1 MRLFSYRSSPL
12 TIPVQSYLIQTNPQ
26 PLGDKMTEHHSLADR
41 LQARAHQLGL
51 SPAHVAEMAGVN
63 RSFVYDILRGRSI
76 RPGLDRLAE
85 VARVLKVDLDWLIHG
100 IGEVEGPLPFL
111 ENSEEAFVA
120 IAHAGV
126 RPSMGGGAIVL
137 EEYEEADRA
146 YHFRKSWIKNGLKAS
161 PSQLRIMKVE
171 GDSMEPTL
179 MNGDTV
185 LVDMT
190 RKSPNP
196 PGIFVL
202 DDGIGLVAKRLQH
215 VPNSDPPA
223 VRVISDNKH
232 YPEYERSAE
241 EIVIVGRIRWF
252 AREI

>member
-1 MRLFSYRSSPL
+1 MYLFCSSIL
-12 TIPVQSYLIQTNPQ
+12 TDSAQSYFVRMNPQ
-26 PLGDKMTEHHSLADR
+26 PLGDNMVEHHTLADR
-41 LQARAHQLGL
+41 LQARANQLGL
-51 SPAHVAEMAGVN
+51 SPAHIAEMAGVN
-63 RSFVYDILRGRSI
+63 RSFVYDILRGRST
-76 RPGLDRLAE
+76 RPGLDRLYP
-85 VARVLKVDLDWLIHG
+85 VSSVLKVDIEWLIHG
-100 IGEVEGPLPFL
+100 IGDVEGAPPFI
-111 ENSEEAFVA
+111 ENPDDTFVA

-126 RPSMGGGAIVL
+126 RPSMGGGAVVR
-137 EEYEEADRA
+137 EDEEAPGRA
-146 YHFRKSWIKNGLKAS
+146 YHFRKSWIKYGLKAS

-179 MNGDTV
+179 FDGDTV

-202 DDGIGLVAKRLQH
+202 DDGMGLVAKRLQH

-232 YPEYERSAE
+232 YPEYERTSE
-241 EIVIVGRIRWF
+241 EINIIGRIRWF
-252 AREI
+252 SREI

>member
-1 MRLFSYRSSPL
+1 
-12 TIPVQSYLIQTNPQ
+12 
-26 PLGDKMTEHHSLADR
+26 MTEHHTLADR
-41 LQARAHQLGL
+41 LQARANQLGL

-63 RSFVYDILRGRSI
+63 RSFVYDILRGRST

-85 VARVLKVDLDWLIHG
+85 VSRVLKVELDWLIHG
-100 IGEVEGPLPFL
+100 IGSVEGASPFI
-111 ENSEEAFVA
+111 ENPDDSFVA

-126 RPSMGGGAIVL
+126 RPSMGGGAVVL
-137 EEYEEADRA
+137 DEHEAPGRA
-146 YHFRKSWIKNGLKAS
+146 YHFRRSWIKQGLKAS
-161 PSQLRIMKVE
+161 PSQLRIMTVE

-179 MNGDTV
+179 FAGDTV

-190 RKSPNP
+190 RRSPNP

-202 DDGIGLVAKRLQH
+202 DDGMGLVAKRLQH

-232 YPEYERSAE
+232 YPEYERTAD
-241 EIVIVGRIRWF
+241 EINIIGRIRWF
-252 AREI
+252 AREV

>member
-1 MRLFSYRSSPL
+1 
-12 TIPVQSYLIQTNPQ
+12 
-26 PLGDKMTEHHSLADR
+26 MTEHHTLADR
-41 LQARAHQLGL
+41 LQARANQLGL
-51 SPAHVAEMAGVN
+51 SPAHIAEMACVN
-63 RSFVYDILRGRSI
+63 RSFVYDILRGRST

-85 VARVLKVDLDWLIHG
+85 VAQVLKVELEWLIHG
-100 IGEVEGPLPFL
+100 IGDVEGPSPFI
-111 ENSEEAFVA
+111 ENPDDSFVA

-126 RPSMGGGAIVL
+126 RPSMGGGAVVF
-137 EEYEEADRA
+137 EEHETPGRA
-146 YHFRKSWIKNGLKAS
+146 YHFRRSWIRNGLKAS

-171 GDSMEPTL
+171 GDSMQPTL
-179 MNGDTV
+179 FDGDTI

-190 RKSPNP
+190 RKAPNP

-202 DDGIGLVAKRLQH
+202 DDGMGLVAKRLQH

-232 YPEYERSAE
+232 YPEYERTADE
-241 EIVIVGRIRWF
+241 VHIIGRIRWF